1 MKYWGSLKL
10 DVGPY
15 LPEDTDGNRLQA
27 DLLTYLKES
36 QYLGRETAKKI
47 GAIAYENGFA
57 KNRPGNPFLYQYNRL
72 DNMFSYVQTQYFRG
86 PQIPF
91 TDAFGEVLHD
101 AMTDCIQQFVDSR
114 CVVVY

>member
-27 DLLTYLKES
+27 DLLKYLKES

-47 GAIAYENGFA
+47 GAIAYEKGFA
-57 KNRPGNPFLYQYNRL
+57 KNLPGNPFLYQYKRL
-72 DNMFSYVQTQYFRG
+72 DNMFSYVQTQYFQG

-91 TDAFGEVLHD
+91 TDAFGEVFHD
-101 AMTDCIQQFVDSR
+101 AVMDCIQQFVDSR

>member
-15 LPEDTDGNRLQA
+15 LPEDTDGNQLQA

-47 GAIAYENGFA
+47 GAIAMRTGLQRTFQEIRSSISIA
-57 KNRPGNPFLYQYNRL
+57 DR
-72 DNMFSYVQTQYFRG
+72 
-86 PQIPF
+86 
-91 TDAFGEVLHD
+91 
-101 AMTDCIQQFVDSR
+101 
-114 CVVVY
+114 

>member
-57 KNRPGNPFLYQYNRL
+57 KNLPGNPFLYQYSGSIICFPMCKHSISGDHKFPL
-72 DNMFSYVQTQYFRG
+72 PMLSG
-86 PQIPF
+86 KSSMMP
-91 TDAFGEVLHD
+91 
-101 AMTDCIQQFVDSR
+101 
-114 CVVVY
+114 

>member
-57 KNRPGNPFLYQYNRL
+57 KNLPGNPFLYQYSGSIICFQE
-72 DNMFSYVQTQYFRG
+72 MQTQYFRG

>member
-57 KNRPGNPFLYQYNRL
+57 KNLPGNPFLYQYKRL
-72 DNMFSYVQTQYFRG
+72 DNMFSYVQTQYFQG

-91 TDAFGEVLHD
+91 TVAFGEVLH
-101 AMTDCIQQFVDSR
+101 AAVTDCIKQFVDSR